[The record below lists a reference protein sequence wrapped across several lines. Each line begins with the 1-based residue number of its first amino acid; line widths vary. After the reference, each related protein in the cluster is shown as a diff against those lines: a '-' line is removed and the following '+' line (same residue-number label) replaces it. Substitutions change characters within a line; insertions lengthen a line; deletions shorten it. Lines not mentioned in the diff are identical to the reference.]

1 MASVRVDV
9 KPEHVAAGAKPTD
22 PTDPNFHETY
32 NRLWAAPVERALSDL
47 TGGQEVDVDGDGAAA
62 VPGAAHP
69 RVGAPRPGA
78 PPAAEGHRM
87 TAYWYPWRWRLV
99 SIVALIALE
108 WLGPC
113 LIYGTTPL

>member
-1 MASVRVDV
+1 
-9 KPEHVAAGAKPTD
+9 
-22 PTDPNFHETY
+22 
-32 NRLWAAPVERALSDL
+32 
-47 TGGQEVDVDGDGAAA
+47 
-62 VPGAAHP
+62 
-69 RVGAPRPGA
+69 
-78 PPAAEGHRM
+78 M